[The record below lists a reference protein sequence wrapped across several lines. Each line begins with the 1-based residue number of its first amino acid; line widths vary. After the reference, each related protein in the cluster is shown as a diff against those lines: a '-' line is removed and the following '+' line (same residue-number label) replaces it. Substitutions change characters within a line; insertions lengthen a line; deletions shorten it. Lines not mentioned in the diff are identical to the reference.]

1 MLNMKKV
8 VAMLLLVVVMM
19 ALAGCKT
26 ETAKDKKIKD
36 LEFTVVEEVD
46 QPEQLKKMID
56 EKKMQHMKLSYS
68 DGEYL
73 YVIVGY
79 GEQKSGGFS
88 IQVNKFYETE
98 NAIYIDTTL
107 LGPNASD
114 TVTQAL
120 TYPYVVIK
128 TEYIDKPI
136 VYQ

>member
-1 MLNMKKV
+1 MKKV
-8 VAMLLLVVVMM
+8 VAILLFV
-19 ALAGCKT
+19 ALLATLTGCKT
-26 ETAKDKKIKD
+26 ETAKDKKLRD

-46 QPEQLKKMID
+46 QPKQVKDMIE
-56 EKKMQHMKLSYS
+56 EKKVQHMKLSYN

-88 IQVNKFYETE
+88 IQVNQFYETE

-107 LGPNASD
+107 LGPDGND

-128 TEYIDKPI
+128 TEAIDKPV
-136 VYQ
+136 VYE

>member
-1 MLNMKKV
+1 MKKV
-8 VAMLLLVVVMM
+8 VAMLLLVVIMT

-68 DGEYL
+68 DGEFL
-73 YVIVGY
+73 YVVVGY

-88 IQVNKFYETE
+88 IQVNKFYETK

-107 LGPNASD
+107 ICGIRSEMEVSSLNITLMCVSFL
-114 TVTQAL
+114 L
-120 TYPYVVIK
+120 TYFK
-128 TEYIDKPI
+128 
-136 VYQ
+136 